1 MLYGIFFNI
10 EEYQTSVLVRFDNM
24 NNNMLMI
31 SKYEASGNNITVKV
45 GKKYNII
52 IDSIEIE
59 KGKIN
64 AKLAL

>member
-1 MLYGIFFNI
+1 
-10 EEYQTSVLVRFDNM
+10 M